1 MNQPEL
7 TLSTP
12 LPSVT
17 RKAPRLWV
25 KELAVYRE
33 WSPDALQRR
42 ISLRTGLNII
52 WAEPSPRG
60 AAGHAAGKTTF
71 CRFVRYLLGDS
82 NYGSD
87 TFRDA
92 FRLKFPNAWIVG
104 EVCVDGESWLV
115 ARFSGITGP
124 THWSARGATFD
135 QLFDPDLAH
144 QHYAEFTRQLTDS
157 FIQPLPIAEFP
168 SSGKEVAWIHLL
180 AWLTRDQ
187 EARYDH
193 VLDWRSGYSGATGLG
208 DIHNADRTLL
218 IRAVLGLIQDGEISA
233 RNAHMLILRDKRE
246 TDELIPKLAFALQRA
261 DREYKRLMGEQ
272 ENDLKGDF
280 LSEALKHYVEETARL
295 GKRVAELRRQEG
307 VPTSL
312 ATQRDELVGQIG
324 SINATLEPLVAHM
337 KHLKL
342 EIRFKEGSISAEE
355 YKQQL
360 AGMPLPS
367 DRCGAFLDDPQVAQC
382 PLAKALHPN
391 RFSEQQL
398 LRLQNTAE
406 QQKRQVESLSKE
418 VDSHKNQKAVA
429 ERSKISVEAKIK
441 QAKEKHST
449 TTQQFEELHD
459 RARDKQQATQ
469 RLKEAMQELAD
480 EKEKQGKLTDLQR
493 ASNDKQDEL
502 RKKASVKLSQF
513 CAIYSDVVHQ
523 ILQTDHN
530 GRVKF
535 GAEDISL
542 EMDYNDLTSTA
553 LVTLK
558 ILILDL
564 AALLAS
570 TRGADLHPG
579 FMIHDSPREADLTAA
594 IYHRIFE
601 VAQKEESEVG
611 LSPFQY
617 IITTTE
623 PPPPD
628 LNKKPWLV
636 HPPFSSAEKE
646 RRFLGD
652 NL

>member
-135 QLFDPDLAH
+135 QLFDPDLPH
-144 QHYAEFTRQLTDS
+144 QHYAEFTRQLTDA

-168 SSGKEVAWIHLL
+168 SSGKEVSWIHLL

-218 IRAVLGLIQDGEISA
+218 IRAVLGLIQDGEINA

-280 LSEALKHYVEETARL
+280 LTEALKQYAQETACL
-295 GKRVAELRRQEG
+295 AKRVAELRRQES
-307 VPTSL
+307 VPVELT
-312 ATQRDELVGQIG
+312 TKRDEIVGQI
-324 SINATLEPLVAHM
+324 AKLTADMEPLQAQIKGLEM
-337 KHLKL
+337 KVKL
-342 EIRFKEGSISAEE
+342 KEGTISQEE
-355 YKQQL
+355 YNKQL
-360 AGMPLPS
+360 GDVPPPS
-367 DRCGAFLDDPQVAQC
+367 NRCGAFLTDPEVAQC
-382 PLAKALHPN
+382 PKAKALHPN

-398 LRLQNTAE
+398 LQLQSTVE
-406 QQKRQVESLSKE
+406 QEKSHIESLKKELDLVKQSKVAAE
-418 VDSHKNQKAVA
+418 KAKSSL
-429 ERSKISVEAKIK
+429 EKRITT
-441 QAKEKHST
+441 AKEKHTKT
-449 TTQQFEELHD
+449 TEDFEDLLD
-459 RARDKQQATQ
+459 KARDKQQATQ
-469 RLKEAMQELAD
+469 RLKEAIQELAD
-480 EKEKQGKLTDLQR
+480 EKEKQARLTERQR
-493 ASNDKQDEL
+493 TSNDKQDEL
-502 RKKASVKLSQF
+502 RKQASVKLSQF
-513 CAIYSDVVHQ
+513 CEIYSSVVHR
-523 ILQTDHN
+523 ILQTEHN

-535 GAEDISL
+535 GAEDITL

-601 VAQKEESEVG
+601 VAQKEEAEVE

-623 PPPPD
+623 PPPTD
-628 LNKKPWLV
+628 LNRKPWLV
-636 HPPFSSAEKE
+636 HPAFSSAEKE
-646 RRFLGD
+646 RRFLGE